1 MGNGFKKG
9 LKRMITFTVA
19 GAMIIQSSF
28 AGFAPYER
36 TYAND
41 VNELEEKSQ
50 VIQVDDTVS
59 VTVSSEEP
67 YAYFSFTPEETN
79 EYFFYSTGDCDTYCD
94 LYDSDGETISYNDD
108 GGEGNNFRLNVVLYL
123 LFRR

>member
-79 EYFFYSTGDCDTYCD
+79 LSDTHTQSWANCATNEEIKPTCKYDTVLSLIFFI
-94 LYDSDGETISYNDD
+94 LK
-108 GGEGNNFRLNVVLYL
+108 
-123 LFRR
+123 